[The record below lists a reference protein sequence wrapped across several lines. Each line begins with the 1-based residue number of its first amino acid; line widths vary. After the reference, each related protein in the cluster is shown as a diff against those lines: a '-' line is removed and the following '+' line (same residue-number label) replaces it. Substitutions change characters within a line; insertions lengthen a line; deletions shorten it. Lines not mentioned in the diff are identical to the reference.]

1 MITAAKRPASR
12 SQGPSL
18 NPHPTSTSS
27 PKSTLAITGVA
38 TLLVLIDFTTVVPTI
53 QDTAATFGA
62 SVVWRTWALSAMS
75 LGLAAALLTAGALAD
90 QLGRRRT
97 LRAGLVALAVSTAVA
112 AAAPSIAIFVAA
124 RIAQGVAG
132 AAVLTAA
139 LAMIGHAHPAGRAR
153 VRATGIW
160 GATLGG
166 GIAAGPLLSSVL
178 ARSGDWRA
186 AYWLEAVLQSVVIL
200 WAGRL
205 DESSSPQRRRPDLA
219 GGVTLIGGMSALT
232 AALVT
237 GRQSWSATP
246 TVLLLAA
253 ALACIAAFAVIE
265 ARHRE
270 PMLDLRLLRRPAFLS
285 SVLGALVVGLTTIAL
300 MSYAPSFLERALGWS
315 ALASSVLLAT
325 WSATSAVVSWHAHRL
340 PQRMITRHRL
350 VLGLAVC
357 LLGLLWLA
365 RLSPAAGWVQLLPG
379 MVVTGLGTGLTNA
392 ALGQLAVSSAPA
404 GRPGLGSGAN
414 NTARYLGGAAGI
426 AIVVALAVP
435 TPARPTTSQFVAG
448 WDTAATVCA
457 VLCAMGI
464 LAALSLREA
473 VTSNVAGAPSEQP
486 R

>member
-1 MITAAKRPASR
+1 MITMADRRPTRR
-12 SQGPSL
+12 SPAQAR
-18 NPHPTSTSS
+18 NPRSA
-27 PKSTLAITGVA
+27 LAVTGVA
-38 TLLVLIDFTTVVPTI
+38 TLLVLVDFTTLVPTI

-75 LGLAAALLTAGALAD
+75 LGLAAALLTAGAMAD

-97 LRAGLVALAVSTAVA
+97 LRAGLTAAAASTAVA

-139 LAMIGHAHPAGRAR
+139 LALIGHAHPAGHAR

-160 GATLGG
+160 AATLGA

-186 AYWLEAVLQSVVIL
+186 AYWLEAALQGLVAL
-200 WAGRL
+200 WAGWL
-205 DESSSPQRRRPDLA
+205 AESSSPQRRGFDLA
-219 GGVTLIGGMSALT
+219 GAATLIGGMAALT
-232 AALVT
+232 AALIT
-237 GRQSWSATP
+237 GRQSWSAAP

-253 ALACIAAFAVIE
+253 ALACIVAFAVIE
-265 ARHRE
+265 GRHHQ
-270 PMLDLRLLRRPAFLS
+270 PMFDLRLLRRPAFLNS
-285 SVLGALVVGLTTIAL
+285 LTGALVVGLTTIAL

-315 ALASSVLLAT
+315 ALASSVLLAA
-325 WSATSAVVSWHAHRL
+325 WSATSAVASWHAHRL

-350 VLGLAVC
+350 VLGLGVC
-357 LLGLLWLA
+357 MLGLLWLS
-365 RLSPAAGWVQLLPG
+365 RLSPAAGWLQLLPG
-379 MVVTGLGTGLTNA
+379 MMVTGLGTGLTNA
-392 ALGQLAVSSAPA
+392 ALGQLAVWSAPA
-404 GRPGLGSGAN
+404 SQPGLGSGAN

-435 TPARPTTSQFVAG
+435 TSARPTTSQFVTG
-448 WDTAATVCA
+448 WDTAASVCA
-457 VLCAMGI
+457 VLCVLGMA
-464 LAALSLREA
+464 AALFLREA
-473 VTSNVAGAPSEQP
+473 AAPELRDAAS